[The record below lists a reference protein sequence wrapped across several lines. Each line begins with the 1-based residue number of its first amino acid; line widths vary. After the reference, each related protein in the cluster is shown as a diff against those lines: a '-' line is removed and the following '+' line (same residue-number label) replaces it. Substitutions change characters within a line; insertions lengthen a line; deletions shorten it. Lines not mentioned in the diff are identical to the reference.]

1 MSVPLAHVLELV
13 VALTLV
19 RAVLRAVAR
28 PLASGILLGGLLM
41 LVGVL
46 SPATAT
52 IMLATGVRWLV
63 RLYAVVVRTAAAA
76 G

>member
-1 MSVPLAHVLELV
+1 MSVPLAHVLGLM
-13 VALTLV
+13 VAFTLV
-19 RAVLRAVAR
+19 RALLRSVAR
-28 PLASGILLGGLLM
+28 PLAWGILLGGLLV

-63 RLYAVVVRTAAAA
+63 RLYTVVVRTAAAA